1 MKRKVRKMKKI
12 LKVKWENIILIL
24 MLSSA
29 AYGWF
34 VFLRYATEI
43 KMFAIVLIATLMVLI
58 TISNYKT
65 IAAFR
70 KQVLK
75 FW

>member
-1 MKRKVRKMKKI
+1 MKKI